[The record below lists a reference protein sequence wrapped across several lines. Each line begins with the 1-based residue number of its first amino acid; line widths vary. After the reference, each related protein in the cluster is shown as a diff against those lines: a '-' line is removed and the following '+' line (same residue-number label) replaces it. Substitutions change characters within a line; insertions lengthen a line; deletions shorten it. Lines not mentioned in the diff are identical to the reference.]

1 LPVKLKKIQKMRT
14 DSAKKGIFLTL
25 KTKSF
30 LTAPHDGLV
39 VYADSFKGYG
49 KMVILDLGNNYHII
63 YSGLTSI
70 MCAVGDWIDTGKIL
84 GEIELKYKTNEVYLE
99 VRFKGK
105 TVNPTSWI
113 KS

>member
-1 LPVKLKKIQKMRT
+1 
-14 DSAKKGIFLTL
+14 
-25 KTKSF
+25 
-30 LTAPHDGLV
+30 
-39 VYADSFKGYG
+39 
-49 KMVILDLGNNYHII
+49 
-63 YSGLTSI
+63 
-70 MCAVGDWIDTGKIL
+70 MCAVGDWIDTGKIW